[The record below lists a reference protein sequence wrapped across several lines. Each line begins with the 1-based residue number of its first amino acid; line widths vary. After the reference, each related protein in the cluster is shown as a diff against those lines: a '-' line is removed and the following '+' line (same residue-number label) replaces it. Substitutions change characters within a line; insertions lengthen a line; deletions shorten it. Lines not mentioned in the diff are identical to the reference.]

1 MTKFQP
7 GDIVR
12 IELAYGNHFR
22 KKVEGYDARL
32 TRIVLEGEESYES
45 DKEKWYFRML
55 EGPMANSRT
64 GDYYCVPTYRMYL
77 RVRQQV
83 SGAPLKKRL
92 PDL

>member
-12 IELAYGNHFR
+12 IGLTPENPFH

-83 SGAPLKKRL
+83 AGAPLKKGL
-92 PDL
+92 PAL

>member
-12 IELAYGNHFR
+12 IGLTPENSFH

-55 EGPMANSRT
+55 EGPMANGRT

-83 SGAPLKKRL
+83 AGAPLKKGL
-92 PDL
+92 PNL